1 MFNLDINE
9 WADRKN
15 VQLILKDIRP
25 SEEAK
30 RIETNDKQRFDE
42 IWNGARF
49 SSEENVIPTR
59 DDFAVVYNLVRASV
73 RSGVDS
79 LSHKS
84 ILSSL
89 SKHSNA
95 NTINYVKLKY
105 IFDIFNELQICSV
118 SELGEDIYS
127 FEVMFQASKTSID
140 KSALLKRLKA
150 QCSDR
155 NQ

>member
-1 MFNLDINE
+1 M
-9 WADRKN
+9 
-15 VQLILKDIRP
+15 KDIRP

-30 RIETNDKQRFDE
+30 KIEINDKQRFDE

-49 SSEENVIPTR
+49 SPEENIVPTR

-89 SKHSNA
+89 SKLSSN
-95 NTINYVKLKY
+95 NSINYVKLKF
-105 IFDIFNELQICSV
+105 IRILQELNLLGIEEV
-118 SELGEDIYS
+118 SDELYHFKLHFTKTKTDLEKS
-127 FEVMFQASKTSID
+127 NLLRRLRLQQKQA
-140 KSALLKRLKA
+140 
-150 QCSDR
+150 
-155 NQ
+155 